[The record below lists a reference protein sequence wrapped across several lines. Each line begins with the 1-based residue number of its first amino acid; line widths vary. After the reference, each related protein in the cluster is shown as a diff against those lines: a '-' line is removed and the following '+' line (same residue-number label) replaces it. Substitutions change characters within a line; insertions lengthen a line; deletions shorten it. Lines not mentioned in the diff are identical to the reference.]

1 MLQINKTLLLFALL
15 SLIIG
20 CKTPSITTNNSNESQ
35 PLPDSYVNSTDT
47 TNVANVKWELFYKDN
62 DLKYLIETALKNN
75 YDLQLAV
82 QKMAIAN
89 NNVRLRKGE
98 LLPFLNGGV
107 SAGQRRFGLFT
118 MDGAGNASTDIL
130 PGQVVPE
137 NLPDYFAGFNASWE
151 ADIWGKLRSNKKAAI
166 ARFSATVEGKNAI
179 QTALIS
185 SVASTYFELLAL
197 DNELDMIREAIVL
210 QQAALDIIRV
220 KKEAGVVNELA
231 VKQFEGQVAN
241 STGFEYEILQQI
253 TLTENKLHFL
263 CGQFPRPILRDKSK
277 FNLLDTTVISEGI
290 PSQLL
295 KNRPDIR
302 QAELELAA
310 SKFDVK
316 SARAAFYPS
325 FMITGSIGYQAFTTA
340 LWFQSPESLAY
351 SILGNLTA
359 PLLNRSAIKARFN
372 TAKAN
377 QTEALL
383 NYQKNILNGYLE
395 VANELATIKNLEQ
408 LYAQKDKEMISYQQS
423 TVIANDLFETG
434 RATYLEVLM
443 AQRTALESK
452 IQLIITKKL
461 QHQARINLYRVL
473 GGGWQ

>member
-1 MLQINKTLLLFALL
+1 MLQLNKTILFIALL
-15 SLIIG
+15 VFSTG
-20 CKTPSITTNNSNESQ
+20 CKTPSITSSTSNDSQ
-35 PLPDSYVNSTDT
+35 LLPDSFVNSKDT
-47 TNVANVKWELFYKDN
+47 VTIAHIKWELFYKDN

-75 YDLQLAV
+75 YDLQLAF
-82 QKMAIAN
+82 QKVAIAT
-89 NNVRLRKGE
+89 NNVKLRKGE
-98 LLPFLNGGV
+98 LLPILNAGV
-107 SAGQRRFGLFT
+107 SVGQRRFGLFT

-137 NLPDYFAGFNASWE
+137 NLPDYFAGFNSSWE
-151 ADIWGKLRSNKKAAI
+151 ADVWGKLRSNKKAAI
-166 ARFSATVEGKNAI
+166 ARFSATIEGKNAI
-179 QTALIS
+179 QTALIA
-185 SVASTYFELLAL
+185 SVASTYYELLAL
-197 DNELDMIREAIVL
+197 DNELDIIRETIDL
-210 QQAALDIIRV
+210 QQDALDIIRV
-220 KKEAGVVNELA
+220 KKQAGVVNELA

-241 STGFEYEILQQI
+241 SKGFEYEILQQI
-253 TLTENKLHFL
+253 ALTENQLHFL
-263 CGQFPRPILRDKSK
+263 CGQFPKPIVRDKSK
-277 FNLLDTTVISEGI
+277 FAALDSSLLRAGI

-302 QAELELAA
+302 QAELEVVA

-325 FMITGSIGYQAFTTA
+325 FMITGSVGYQAFSTA

-372 TAKAN
+372 EAKAN

-383 NYQKNILNGYLE
+383 NYQKNILNGCLE

-408 LYAQKDKEMISYQQS
+408 LYELKDKEVTYYQQS
-423 TVIANDLFETG
+423 TVIANNLFETG

-443 AQRTALESK
+443 AQRTALDSK

-461 QHQARINLYRVL
+461 QHQSRINLYKVL

>member
-1 MLQINKTLLLFALL
+1 MTHINKIVLLIVLLTLGTA
-15 SLIIG
+15 
-20 CKTPSITTNNSNESQ
+20 CKTPSVTKSSADDIQS
-35 PLPDSYVNSTDT
+35 LPETFEFSKDSVTI
-47 TNVANVKWELFYKDN
+47 ARIKWDLFYKDT

-75 YDLQLAV
+75 YDLQLAI
-82 QKMAIAN
+82 QKIAIAN
-89 NNVRLRKGE
+89 NNIKLRKGE
-98 LLPFLNGGV
+98 LLPILNGGV

-137 NLPDYFAGFNASWE
+137 NLPDFFAGFNASWE

-179 QTALIS
+179 QTALIA
-185 SVASTYFELLAL
+185 SVASTYYELLAL
-197 DNELDMIREAIVL
+197 DNELDIIRETIVL

-241 STGFEYEILQQI
+241 SKGFEYEILQQI
-253 TLTENKLHFL
+253 ALTENQLHLL
-263 CGQFPRPILRDKSK
+263 CGQFSKPIVRDKSK
-277 FNLLDTTVISEGI
+277 FGTLDTSLLSVGI

-302 QAELELAA
+302 QAEHEVAA

-316 SARAAFYPS
+316 SAKAAFYPS
-325 FMITGSIGYQAFTTA
+325 FMITGSFGYQAFSTS

-351 SILGNLTA
+351 TLLGNLTA
-359 PLLNRSAIKARFN
+359 PLLNRSAIKARFA

-408 LYAQKDKEMISYQQS
+408 LYAVKDKEVISYQQS
-423 TVIANDLFETG
+423 TVIANNLFETG

-452 IQLIITKKL
+452 IQLIVTKKL
-461 QHQARINLYRVL
+461 QHQARINLYRAL